1 MKFELSWNTFGA
13 EEIAALHRT
22 IDSGRFTMGPQ
33 VAAFEAAFAQRFGV
47 RHALMASSGSAANLL
62 AVAALR
68 YRRER
73 PLQPGDEV
81 IVPAIGW
88 ATTYAPLQQY
98 GLRLRFVDVALDT
111 LNLDVAQLEKALTPR
126 TRMLVVVSI
135 LGNPAA
141 LEEIRAFCDRHDLIF
156 LEDNCESLGAEL
168 NGRYAGTFGDLGT
181 FSFFFSHQISTME
194 GGMLVTD
201 DTELYQRACSLR
213 AHGWTRDLPQPNQ
226 ICAPRADDFFEA
238 YRFIL
243 PGYNLRPL
251 EFSGAVGLEQLKKLV
266 RFLEARRRNA
276 AYFVDRFGG
285 RRDVI
290 IQRENGCSSW
300 FSFTLILRP
309 ELGDIRDRAL
319 NALRQADIE
328 FRIITG
334 GGFPC
339 HEAIRYFDYDTLDN
353 LPNARLA
360 HERGFFVGNYPVDL
374 RAKIDRLAEVLD
386 QALSAP

>member
-33 VAAFEAAFAQRFGV
+33 VAAFEAAFAERFDV
-47 RHALMASSGSAANLL
+47 CHALMTSSGSAANLL
-62 AVAALR
+62 AVAALC
-68 YRRER
+68 YRQER
-73 PLQPGDEV
+73 PLQRGDEV

-98 GLRLRFVDVALDT
+98 GLRLRFVDVELET
-111 LNLDVAQLEKALTPR
+111 LNLDVTQLEQALTPR
-126 TRMLVVVSI
+126 TRMLVAVSI

-141 LEEIRAFCDRHDLIF
+141 LDQMRVFCDRHDLIF

-181 FSFFFSHQISTME
+181 FSFFFSHHISTME

-201 DTELYQRACSLR
+201 DPELYQRACSLR
-213 AHGWTRDLPQPNQ
+213 AHGWTRNLPQPNQ
-226 ICAPRADDFFEA
+226 ICEKRDDDFFEA

-251 EFSGAVGLEQLKKLV
+251 EFSGAVGLEQLRKLDG
-266 RFLEARRRNA
+266 FLAVRRRNA
-276 AYFVDRFGG
+276 AHFVELFGG

-290 IQRENGCSSW
+290 IQREHGRSSW
-300 FSFTLILRP
+300 FSFTLILPP
-309 ELGDIRDRAL
+309 ELGDIRSQVLD
-319 NALRQADIE
+319 ALRQADIE

-334 GGFPC
+334 GCFPC
-339 HEAIRYFDYDTLDN
+339 HEVIRYFDYDTLDD
-353 LPNARLA
+353 LSNARLA
-360 HERGFFVGNYPVDL
+360 HERGFFIGNYPVDL
-374 RAKIDRLAEVLD
+374 RAQLDRLAGVLD
-386 QALSAP
+386 QALSAS

>member
-1 MKFELSWNTFGA
+1 MKFELSWNTFGT

-33 VAAFEAAFAQRFGV
+33 VAAFEVAFAERFGV
-47 RHALMASSGSAANLL
+47 RHALMTSSGSAANLL
-62 AVAALR
+62 AVAAMF
-68 YRRER
+68 YRREC
-73 PLQPGDEV
+73 PLQRGDEV

-98 GLRLRFVDVALDT
+98 GLRLRFVDVELET

-126 TRMLVVVSI
+126 TRMLVAVSI

-141 LEEIRAFCDRHDLIF
+141 LDQMRAFCDRHALIF

-168 NGRYAGTFGDLGT
+168 NGRHAGTFGDLGT
-181 FSFFFSHQISTME
+181 FSFFFSHHISTME

-201 DTELYQRACSLR
+201 NPELYQRACSLR

-226 ICAPRADDFFEA
+226 ICEKHDDDFFEA

-251 EFSGAVGLEQLKKLV
+251 EFGGAVGLEQLRKLDS
-266 RFLEARRRNA
+266 FLEVRRRNA
-276 AYFVDRFGG
+276 AHFVELFGG

-290 IQRENGCSSW
+290 IQREHGRSSW
-300 FSFTLILRP
+300 FSFTLILSP
-309 ELGDIRDRAL
+309 ELGDIRSQVLD
-319 NALRQADIE
+319 ALRQADIE

-334 GGFPC
+334 GCFPC
-339 HEAIRYFDYDTLDN
+339 HEVIRYFDYDTLDG

-374 RAKIDRLAEVLD
+374 RAQLDRLAGVLD
-386 QALSAP
+386 QVLFAS

>member
-13 EEIAALHRT
+13 EEIVALHRT

-33 VAAFEAAFAQRFGV
+33 VAAFEAAFAEHFGV

-62 AVAALR
+62 AVAALC
-68 YRRER
+68 YRQEH
-73 PLQPGDEV
+73 PLQRGDEV

-98 GLRLRFVDVALDT
+98 GLRLRFVDVELDT

-126 TRMLVVVSI
+126 TRMLVAVSI

-141 LEEIRAFCDRHDLIF
+141 LDLMRAFCNHHNLIF
-156 LEDNCESLGAEL
+156 LEDNCESPGAEL

-181 FSFFFSHQISTME
+181 FSFFFSHHISTME

-201 DTELYQRACSLR
+201 DAELYQLACSLR

-226 ICAPRADDFFEA
+226 ICEKRADDFFEA

-251 EFSGAVGLEQLKKLV
+251 EFGGAVGLE
-266 RFLEARRRNA
+266 
-276 AYFVDRFGG
+276 
-285 RRDVI
+285 
-290 IQRENGCSSW
+290 
-300 FSFTLILRP
+300 
-309 ELGDIRDRAL
+309 
-319 NALRQADIE
+319 
-328 FRIITG
+328 
-334 GGFPC
+334 
-339 HEAIRYFDYDTLDN
+339 
-353 LPNARLA
+353 
-360 HERGFFVGNYPVDL
+360 
-374 RAKIDRLAEVLD
+374 
-386 QALSAP
+386 